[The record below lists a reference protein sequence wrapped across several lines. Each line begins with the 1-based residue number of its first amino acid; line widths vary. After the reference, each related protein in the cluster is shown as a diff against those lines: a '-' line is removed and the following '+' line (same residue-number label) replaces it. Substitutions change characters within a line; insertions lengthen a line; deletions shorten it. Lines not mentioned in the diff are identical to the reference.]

1 VAGDAPDPPSESSVP
16 SNLTLMR
23 GRMLYEA
30 LAESGFADPRL
41 AKVKAD
47 VVVDILAGVPLFRR
61 LDDAALRSVA
71 DTAQVAGV
79 SGGQII
85 IREGTSSEAF
95 YVLLT
100 GTATVRSSDGATHVL
115 RRGESFGE
123 LGVLEG
129 APRTATITA
138 DRELWVLKISRKAF
152 ADLVRLQPAIGE
164 LISEAH
170 ADTQEAPRDD

>member
-1 VAGDAPDPPSESSVP
+1 
-16 SNLTLMR
+16 MR
-23 GRMLYEA
+23 GRMLYQA

-61 LDDAALRSVA
+61 LDDAELRSVA
-71 DTAQVAGV
+71 DIAQVAGV

-85 IREGTSSEAF
+85 IREGMSSEAF

-100 GTATVRSSDGATHVL
+100 GAAMVASLEGATRTL

-129 APRTATITA
+129 APRTATVTA

-152 ADLVRLQPAIGE
+152 ADLVRLQPRIGE
-164 LISEAH
+164 LISQSRGEGP
-170 ADTQEAPRDD
+170 EAPRGH